1 VSRECD
7 CGGTGTGHRPIEN
20 APGLPELV
28 YRVGTHSSFVDAL
41 RRTISATP
49 ALRSLTTRE
58 LDDPSMALLDG
69 AASLLDVLT
78 FYSERIANEG
88 YLRTSTELGSVR
100 ALAAEIGYQLAPGVA
115 ASTHLA
121 FTMDDVPGGPESA
134 IVHVGTRAQS
144 VPGQDETPQVFE
156 TIEDVEVRPGW
167 NVLAPRLTEP
177 EVLRF
182 HLDVIR
188 LRGTSTGLS
197 VGDHVLFVGDERA
210 KDPTSDR
217 WDLRRVRE
225 IEERPDVEPDRG
237 VTIVVLDSGL
247 GSIAPQSAPPS
258 RNVKIFALRERAAL
272 FGHNAMP
279 WTDLPLPLRVGEL
292 DPQNNDKFIPG
303 PYKDR
308 QRTWADAR
316 LPIDSTELD
325 LERVVPGI
333 LPGSWIVLTAPGKTP
348 EKADAEIFYVVGVTE
363 HTVAD
368 FLLTA
373 KVTALTVRGEHISYF
388 RRRTATVL
396 CVSEELAFAERPIT
410 ADVSGNRIDLGE
422 PANLPPGR
430 TVIATGGSTKSMDE
444 VAEVAVVDSMSGSS
458 VLLREPLAHTYR
470 RDSFALLANVAPAT
484 HGETRTRVQPEV
496 LGSGDARQPF
506 QSFALLG
513 APLTYTGTTSGTG
526 AVSSLVIRVD
536 GIAWHEVPTL
546 YGQAADAH
554 VYVLR
559 PDETGTVVVSFG
571 DGLTGARLPTG
582 TNNVTAEYRVGIG
595 LGAILDP
602 GRISLLL
609 DRPLGVTE
617 VVNPVAALGAADPE
631 LLDDARRNAP
641 STVVTLGRVVSL
653 ADYEAYARAFAG
665 VGKASA
671 VALWHATPGQPLSAG
686 EQRVVHVTVATAA
699 GAPLGAK
706 DPLHDQLRGAL
717 NAARHPSRP
726 VLFDGFDP
734 LTFSVEVAVR
744 IDPDRVADTVIAD
757 IRQRLTAAFSFSAR
771 DFAQDVTAAEVLAV
785 VHRTPGVLGASLD
798 GLRLKGRGP
807 GIRDRIEA
815 RPARVENGIFVR
827 AQLLTVG
834 AIEVREATS

>member
-1 VSRECD
+1 
-7 CGGTGTGHRPIEN
+7 
-20 APGLPELV
+20 
-28 YRVGTHSSFVDAL
+28 
-41 RRTISATP
+41 
-49 ALRSLTTRE
+49 
-58 LDDPSMALLDG
+58 M
-69 AASLLDVLT
+69 
-78 FYSERIANEG
+78 
-88 YLRTSTELGSVR
+88 
-100 ALAAEIGYQLAPGVA
+100 
-115 ASTHLA
+115 
-121 FTMDDVPGGPESA
+121 
-134 IVHVGTRAQS
+134 
-144 VPGQDETPQVFE
+144 
-156 TIEDVEVRPGW
+156 
-167 NVLAPRLTEP
+167 
-177 EVLRF
+177 
-182 HLDVIR
+182 
-188 LRGTSTGLS
+188 
-197 VGDHVLFVGDERA
+197 
-210 KDPTSDR
+210 
-217 WDLRRVRE
+217 
-225 IEERPDVEPDRG
+225 
-237 VTIVVLDSGL
+237 
-247 GSIAPQSAPPS
+247 
-258 RNVKIFALRERAAL
+258 
-272 FGHNAMP
+272 
-279 WTDLPLPLRVGEL
+279 
-292 DPQNNDKFIPG
+292 
-303 PYKDR
+303 
-308 QRTWADAR
+308 
-316 LPIDSTELD
+316 
-325 LERVVPGI
+325 
-333 LPGSWIVLTAPGKTP
+333 
-348 EKADAEIFYVVGVTE
+348 
-363 HTVAD
+363 
-368 FLLTA
+368 
-373 KVTALTVRGEHISYF
+373 
-388 RRRTATVL
+388 
-396 CVSEELAFAERPIT
+396 
-410 ADVSGNRIDLGE
+410 SGNRIDLGE